1 MMQYHVV
8 THFFQSTDM
17 WNEASAVSVFVLRCK
32 NKHDKQRSAMSGAT
46 DLVFYTL
53 NVRDRPLIFEREE
66 GWPIYIK
73 KKNIHHTSA
82 YTFTALSKIRPL
94 QPRNLKHKTHRSFW
108 TRPGIMTMTSSF
120 SKCYSP
126 CKTQTGFQF
135 FWLKELFRKAV
146 FSWRISLDGRP
157 NRRKKAAFSNFSGVV
172 WMDIIN

>member
-66 GWPIYIK
+66 GV
-73 KKNIHHTSA
+73 A
-82 YTFTALSKIRPL
+82 
-94 QPRNLKHKTHRSFW
+94 NL
-108 TRPGIMTMTSSF
+108 
-120 SKCYSP
+120 Y
-126 CKTQTGFQF
+126 
-135 FWLKELFRKAV
+135 
-146 FSWRISLDGRP
+146 
-157 NRRKKAAFSNFSGVV
+157 
-172 WMDIIN
+172 